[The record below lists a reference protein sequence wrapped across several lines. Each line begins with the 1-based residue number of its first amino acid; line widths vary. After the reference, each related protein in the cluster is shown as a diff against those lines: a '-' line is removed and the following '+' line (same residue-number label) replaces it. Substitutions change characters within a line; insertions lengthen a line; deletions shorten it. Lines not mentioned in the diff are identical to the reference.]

1 MAAVTAAIAAGT
13 TLAGMGI
20 NVAQLVK
27 QNKLQQ
33 QASQAAEGIANKLGD
48 MQMGNAYEGLQV
60 PTMGYDL
67 AQQGLDRQT
76 MAALQTAQG
85 AGAEGVIGGVGR
97 INEAANEQELKL
109 MAGLQEAEFNR
120 DKLRAQGQ
128 QYTDAVN
135 LENAR
140 ELEKLRL
147 TGAQQA
153 AERAALNK
161 QQAIKGLVSGAV
173 SGLGYADALTPLY
186 KKVSANKQDNAFTS
200 SGQNLASWAPEGT
213 TSNGNQSYA
222 PGQTSYDWSQNY
234 IKL

>member
-27 QNKLQQ
+27 QNKLQE
-33 QASQAAEGIANKLGD
+33 QASKAAEGIGAKLGD

-128 QYTDAVN
+128 QYADAVN

-140 ELEKLRL
+140 NLEIMRL
-147 TGAQQA
+147 QGAQQA
-153 AERAALNK
+153 AEQAALNK

-173 SGLGYADALTPLY
+173 SGLGYADALVPLY
-186 KKVSANKQDNAFTS
+186 KKTGGTELKGVKTNNTTQQPVSNPILNYNIS
-200 SGQNLASWAPEGT
+200 SDLQFDPFQIGSEYKG
-213 TSNGNQSYA
+213 
-222 PGQTSYDWSQNY
+222 
-234 IKL
+234 